1 SAFRPSA
8 APGPAPSCRRS
19 LPGCAA
25 GAIAPGLLGS
35 LLCGL
40 ALLALPTPGLA
51 QADANRPDSAGL
63 PGSPPA
69 LEDDGK
75 QPPAPIENRT
85 SPPPE
90 RPSLV
95 SLLEPLWM
103 DLTLAQQ
110 AALAPFAPEWNTWP
124 TAEKKAWVTLADKL
138 PRMSAERRVK
148 AQRRILEWANLS
160 PEQRTTARANF
171 RLAKELSAKEK
182 AQEWRNYQSMTREQR
197 EVLRRAGSTSNTA
210 AGHAGASTGLAKE
223 ASQPLPRVPEQ
234 LKPGSPAL
242 VPATTD
248 DGR

>member
-1 SAFRPSA
+1 MAFVQRSSLSGQPSTPGESPCRA
-8 APGPAPSCRRS
+8 GRRESRKNAPPA
-19 LPGCAA
+19 
-25 GAIAPGLLGS
+25 LLGA
-35 LLCGL
+35 LACGL
-40 ALLALPTPGLA
+40 SLVMLPAPGLA
-51 QADANRPDSAGL
+51 QADANRPDGT
-63 PGSPPA
+63 PQA
-69 LEDDGK
+69 LDDDGK

-103 DLTLAQQ
+103 DLTPAQQ

-124 TAEKKAWVTLADKL
+124 TTEKKAWVNLADKL
-138 PRMSAERRVK
+138 PGMSPERQAK
-148 AQRRILEWANLS
+148 AKRRILEWANLS
-160 PEQRTTARANF
+160 PEQRSTARANF

-182 AQEWRNYQSMTREQR
+182 AQEWRNYQSMTQEQR

-223 ASQPLPRVPEQ
+223 ASPPLPRVPEQ

-242 VPATTD
+242 VPATTEN
-248 DGR
+248 GQ